1 MKYYLRKTK
10 KFKTEEEVT
19 AQFEKDESKLSD
31 EFKVFVD
38 VNDFSYMSEQEILDK
53 DKDKQIKDEEF
64 DKTQIHVC
72 KHEEG
77 LPCELVNL

>member
-10 KFKTEEEVT
+10 IEKDKEDVMTET
-19 AQFEKDESKLSD
+19 KFEK
-31 EFKVFVD
+31 
-38 VNDFSYMSEQEILDK
+38 K
-53 DKDKQIKDEEF
+53 DYDKQVSDVAF
-64 DKTQIHVC
+64 TKTQIHIC